1 MKPLLDWDGVCP
13 TWALDCVLF
22 DYNLEITSHG
32 ESMWRWFAAKG
43 VRLFHLFIVIFLA
56 FGWALPWPIAW
67 WAHVVL
73 TIITRLHWRF
83 NNRTCILTSWEQQLL
98 QNEQTE
104 EHEEGWFIKEIAES
118 LTGRRPS
125 TKFTRSLMMYWSW
138 TTAGISIL
146 RIALN

>member
-1 MKPLLDWDGVCP
+1 ML
-13 TWALDCVLF
+13 
-22 DYNLEITSHG
+22 
-32 ESMWRWFAAKG
+32 RWFAAKL
-43 VRLFHLFIVIFLA
+43 VRLLHLLIVIFLA

-67 WAHVVL
+67 WAHVTL

-104 EHEEGWFIKEIAES
+104 EHEEGWFIKEIAET

>member
-1 MKPLLDWDGVCP
+1 M
-13 TWALDCVLF
+13 
-22 DYNLEITSHG
+22 
-32 ESMWRWFAAKG
+32 RWVAAKC
-43 VRLFHLFIVIFLA
+43 VRLFHLLIVIFLA
-56 FGWALPWPIAW
+56 FGWLCLGRLLAVAC
-67 WAHVVL
+67 HL

-125 TKFTRSLMMYWSW
+125 TKFTRSLMMYGVGQPRESRYSVLR
-138 TTAGISIL
+138 SIE
-146 RIALN
+146 